1 MAIAL
6 NKMDIKPIFTVDY
19 YLCQFSGKHILYK
32 CSSVCWSSANTYR
45 YRSLIGPPPPSP
57 KNNNDKIGD
66 LALNDNN

>member
-19 YLCQFSGKHILYK
+19 YLCQFSVKHILYK

-45 YRSLIGPPPPSP
+45 YGSLIGPPP
-57 KNNNDKIGD
+57 KF
-66 LALNDNN
+66 LVCC

>member
-19 YLCQFSGKHILYK
+19 YLCQFSVKHILYK

-45 YRSLIGPPPPSP
+45 YRSLIGPPPPPP
-57 KNNNDKIGD
+57 KIIMIK
-66 LALNDNN
+66 LVPWR